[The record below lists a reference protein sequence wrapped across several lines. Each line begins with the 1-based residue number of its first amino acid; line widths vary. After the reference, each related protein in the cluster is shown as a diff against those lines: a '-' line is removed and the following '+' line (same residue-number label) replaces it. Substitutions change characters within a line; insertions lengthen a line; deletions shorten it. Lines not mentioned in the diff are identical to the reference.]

1 MLAESYDLRLCVHE
15 LLWGF
20 SCFWQGHMSHMTI
33 NLAVVLCISFMWIF
47 FGDVAWPSGA
57 NFCC

>member
-20 SCFWQGHMSHMTI
+20 SCFWQGHMII
-33 NLAVVLCISFMWIF
+33 NLAVVLYISFMWIF
-47 FGDVAWPSGA
+47 LVMWHGLQGPIFYAD
-57 NFCC
+57 